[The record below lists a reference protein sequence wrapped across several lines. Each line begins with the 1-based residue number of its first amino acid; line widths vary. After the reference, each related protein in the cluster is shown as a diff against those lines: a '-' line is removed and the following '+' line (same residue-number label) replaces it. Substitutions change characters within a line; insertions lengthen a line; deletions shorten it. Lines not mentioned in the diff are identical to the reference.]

1 MEQILLNGLITGAQ
15 YALIALGLT
24 LIFSLMSILNFAHGQ
39 MYVLGAF
46 VTYYVYG
53 KLGLPFIVAIIA
65 SGLTLALIGAIFE
78 KYLFNTVLKRSV
90 REESSML
97 LAAGTAFFLDA
108 LILIVFGEKQRS
120 VPALVDG
127 VFFGED
133 YGLDL
138 IIPLNRVVIGLIA
151 VVLIVSFILFMQYS
165 KPGRAMRALAQDKT
179 AAQLMGVDLDKYS
192 LIGFAL
198 GAMLA
203 GVAGSLLVTV
213 TGVNSGIGG
222 GISIQAFTMI
232 MIGGA
237 GVISGA
243 ILGGFILGLVE
254 AFGLYYLPG
263 DVTYL
268 TIFVCLMI
276 FLTLR
281 PQGLMG
287 KPWGWFVKDKKFIS
301 YVVVALI
308 VLLIVIPSVLVL
320 AGRNDY
326 LYGITSVAILA
337 MISAGV
343 WLTFYMGRIN
353 IGQGAYAL
361 IGAYTAAVLVT
372 SVGLSFWLS
381 LILAG
386 VVAAFFSIL
395 IGLPILR
402 LKGVYFSMITL
413 TLTEVAR
420 LLAIA
425 LVPITNGPRGI
436 TNIPLP
442 GELSIFGL
450 TIIPDFATM
459 QNTKVGFYYL
469 AVIAMIIT
477 FAIMYRLVNSRM
489 GILLRSLQQNEELA
503 SSFGVNISFLR
514 VISYAISSFFG
525 GVGGAIFINLTQ
537 SVYPTTFQ
545 VADSINYM
553 LYTFLGGLAY
563 VFGPILGAFVLYFSW
578 DMLFIFK
585 EYQLLIYSGI
595 MILLMLFLPNGIL
608 SLRFKK
614 WEKEF

>member
-97 LAAGTAFFLDA
+97 LAAGTAFFLDS

-133 YGLDL
+133 YGIDL
-138 IIPLNRVVIGLIA
+138 IIPYNRIVIGLIA
-151 VVLIVSFILFMQYS
+151 IVLILSFILFMQYS

-192 LIGFAL
+192 LFGFAL

-203 GVAGSLLVTV
+203 GVAGSLLVTI

-287 KPWGWFVKDKKFIS
+287 KPWG
-301 YVVVALI
+301 
-308 VLLIVIPSVLVL
+308 
-320 AGRNDY
+320 
-326 LYGITSVAILA
+326 
-337 MISAGV
+337 
-343 WLTFYMGRIN
+343 
-353 IGQGAYAL
+353 
-361 IGAYTAAVLVT
+361 
-372 SVGLSFWLS
+372 
-381 LILAG
+381 
-386 VVAAFFSIL
+386 
-395 IGLPILR
+395 
-402 LKGVYFSMITL
+402 
-413 TLTEVAR
+413 
-420 LLAIA
+420 
-425 LVPITNGPRGI
+425 
-436 TNIPLP
+436 
-442 GELSIFGL
+442 
-450 TIIPDFATM
+450 
-459 QNTKVGFYYL
+459 
-469 AVIAMIIT
+469 
-477 FAIMYRLVNSRM
+477 
-489 GILLRSLQQNEELA
+489 
-503 SSFGVNISFLR
+503 
-514 VISYAISSFFG
+514 
-525 GVGGAIFINLTQ
+525 
-537 SVYPTTFQ
+537 
-545 VADSINYM
+545 
-553 LYTFLGGLAY
+553 
-563 VFGPILGAFVLYFSW
+563 
-578 DMLFIFK
+578 
-585 EYQLLIYSGI
+585 
-595 MILLMLFLPNGIL
+595 
-608 SLRFKK
+608 
-614 WEKEF
+614 